1 VVIVLTHYTYGFFF
15 IIIIL
20 RRVVRVA
27 NDWATGAAQ
36 ECLLFCLC
44 PWSQG
49 SSVSIISDYGLDD
62 QVIEVRSPA
71 GAEDFSSSP
80 CDQTNSGA
88 HPASYT
94 MGIGCPFPKG

>member
-1 VVIVLTHYTYGFFF
+1 
-15 IIIIL
+15 
-20 RRVVRVA
+20 VVRVA

-36 ECLLFCLC
+36 ECLLFYLC
-44 PWSQG
+44 PWSRG
-49 SSVSIISDYGLDD
+49 SSVSIISGYGLDD
-62 QVIEVRSPA
+62 RVIEVRSPA

-94 MGIGCPFPKG
+94 MGTGCPFPRGKAWLGCDTDHSPSSSAKVKNE